1 MESFFLELKVILETQ
16 KDILNQLYDTAR
28 EHSRA
33 LRQLNTE
40 VLQSA
45 VIKEEKLTAAL
56 RKYDREREKVAGA
69 IAEKFCLPKDAVL
82 SMFVEKAPPS
92 IKEELNALL
101 QHMGKT
107 AAELAEVNEINL
119 ALTKQAMQ
127 VSQVVLRAL
136 GPRQNTV
143 YTQDGRAREEAQ
155 PMSLVNKKI

>member
-1 MESFFLELKVILETQ
+1 MESLFQDLADILETE
-16 KDILNQLYDTAR
+16 KDYLKQLSDTAR

-56 RKYDREREKVAGA
+56 RKHDREREKVAGA
-69 IAEKFCLPKDAVL
+69 IAEKFCLPEDAVL

-107 AAELAEVNEINL
+107 AAELAEVNEINRV
-119 ALTKQAMQ
+119 LTRQAMQ
-127 VSQVVLRAL
+127 VNQIALRTL
-136 GPRQNTV
+136 GPKQNTV
-143 YTQDGRAREEAQ
+143 YTPDGRAREEAQ